1 MPYTPPPIIEELT
14 NYRRLHHKTQEEM
27 AEIIGCS
34 TEALQRWEQ
43 GRSRPGRLARTCIM
57 RSLQLPLEFGKR
69 DEA

>member
-1 MPYTPPPIIEELT
+1 MPYTPPPIIQELT
-14 NYRRLHHKTQEEM
+14 NYRRLHHKTQQEM

-34 TEALQRWEQ
+34 VEALSRWEQ

-57 RSLQLPLEFGKR
+57 RSLQLPLKFAQG